1 MKAGE
6 FLRGVESEQRKSA
19 SNKVIRRKNK
29 EGILTLFYFSLFII
43 LIVAAQLLF
52 VSMMA
57 GGKSSKCS
65 RIVPC
70 AQQVGKLQRTRKS
83 SKFPLLCDRNL
94 VIPI

>member
-6 FLRGVESEQRKSA
+6 FLRGVEKEQRKSA

-52 VSMMA
+52 VSMA

-94 VIPI
+94 VILI